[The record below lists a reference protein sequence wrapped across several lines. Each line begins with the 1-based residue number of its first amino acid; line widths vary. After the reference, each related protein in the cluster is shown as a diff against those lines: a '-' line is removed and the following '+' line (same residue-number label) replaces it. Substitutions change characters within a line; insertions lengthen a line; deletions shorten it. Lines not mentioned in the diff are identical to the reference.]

1 MLIEGIM
8 MIKEKEYYAIYN
20 NSLMP
25 PLGMLS
31 IYAKK
36 PHSKENRCHRNYHIT
51 YILSGSAKLEFN
63 NKSVLINKS
72 ETVIIPPDFEYNI
85 TTETGYEQFD
95 IILSIWN
102 KQRQT
107 VWKHFVELT
116 QNGIITTKPI
126 KFENT
131 FEDLKKLFTLP
142 TEINCYSLNI
152 KAESILLN
160 ILEQIHPIETSA
172 FKRKIAEITAL
183 NKNNLTLGALCE
195 LSGYSPTHFERLML
209 KHFGCSGVEYFNKMK
224 LERICNL
231 LKTTDLTLKEI
242 AEKLEFYDTSH
253 LNTFFKKRMGITPAK
268 YRKVI

>member
-1 MLIEGIM
+1 
-8 MIKEKEYYAIYN
+8 MIKERERFAIYN
-20 NSLMP
+20 NSLLP
-25 PLGMLS
+25 PLAMLS
-31 IYAKK
+31 IMSIPHYDKK
-36 PHSKENRCHRNYHIT
+36 ICQHRNYHII
-51 YILSGSAKLEFN
+51 YILSGSLKLEFS
-63 NKSVLINKS
+63 NKSFSLVKS
-72 ETVIIPPDFEYNI
+72 QAFIIPPDFEYNI
-85 TTETGYEQFD
+85 ITENGYEYFD
-95 IILSIWN
+95 IILSVWS
-102 KQRQT
+102 KQRET

-126 KFENT
+126 KFEHT

-152 KAESILLN
+152 KAETILLN
-160 ILEQIHPIETSA
+160 ILEQIYPTENST

-183 NKNNLTLGALCE
+183 NKNTLSLAMLCK

-209 KHFGCSGVEYFNKMK
+209 KHFGCSGIEYFNNIK

-231 LKTTDLTLKEI
+231 LKTTNLTLREI

-268 YRKVI
+268 YRKEN